1 MKIITLNDKVQLVMM
16 KESPYDKCSLFLRT
30 LKFTDFFAFTEPTDA
45 GIIPPQFR
53 KPSIQGQ
60 NNPVVPATPMM
71 TSTASNHSSSPESQS
86 TEKRLPHQW
95 SSNPV
100 EEWAKEQVRPVRILE
115 FKIF

>member
-1 MKIITLNDKVQLVMM
+1 MM
-16 KESPYDKCSLFLRT
+16 KKVPMTSVTYFLRT
-30 LKFTDFFAFTEPTDA
+30 LEFTDFFAFAEPTDA

-60 NNPVVPATPMM
+60 NNPVVPPTPMM

-100 EEWAKEQVRPVRILE
+100 EEWAKEQVRPVRILK
-115 FKIF
+115 FKMLLKKQQKYLFC